1 MTQFGKMI
9 FTILKHPKA
18 FSVTVFALGFILF
31 YLFGSVA
38 PEDIG
43 AFGFSA
49 SEAHLFE
56 SIVSG
61 IILVVI
67 VLPTSLIISA
77 NSKIFD

>member
-1 MTQFGKMI
+1 MTEFGKMI

-18 FSVTVFALGFILF
+18 LSVTVFALGFILF

-56 SIVSG
+56 SIISG
-61 IILVVI
+61 TILVVL
-67 VLPTSLIISA
+67 VLPTSLVVSA
-77 NSKIFD
+77 NPKMFD